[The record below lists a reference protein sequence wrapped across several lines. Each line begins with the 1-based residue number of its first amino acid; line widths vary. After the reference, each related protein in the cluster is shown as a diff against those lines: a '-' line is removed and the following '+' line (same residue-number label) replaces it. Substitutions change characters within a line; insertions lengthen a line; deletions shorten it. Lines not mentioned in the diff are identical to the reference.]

1 MLFLLLVAAIVSHS
15 PYSSQTV
22 APASCEG
29 KVGLVSLSKRV
40 FGAFEEK
47 DHCPT
52 KPPTCSSLQ
61 RPPSDCKDVDC
72 KQWTLEMQRLPA
84 NGKGHFGIL
93 LPLWQ
98 ALEQSVGQLDCGCQ
112 ITQVSCSRTM
122 ARAPA
127 TKCEQKIETKKR
139 WWQERWK
146 RRKQGQNQKRWYST
160 WWPLVRTD
168 SRSAATSRRS
178 PMVAT
183 RYACSNAYTSTT
195 PFSYAGE
202 CANEIPA
209 DSFEESKCRPASRC
223 PGCDAKAQPGRWKVH
238 DETVACRGFQFR
250 QRKEI
255 PCRALFSPCKFAHW
269 LELFSGSSNHEVAT
283 LFRGVHPARS
293 EPCQSDREGKGGC
306 EGVQGKLPLP
316 PEKRRCCQGRHSR
329 RDFRR
334 GGADCSVQSGRAY
347 ESDAAVSQDPERGHG
362 RGASSCKASKARS
375 WCSSPRWSRSWLYTL
390 SLWWGRQL
398 SDSFISCRPIG
409 LQWAYAAVHLP
420 DFLSPWHAIE
430 KASDLSRELGLAP
443 VSIPPTGPN
452 LAPGLSHPSSA
463 VTSYQ
468 PTCQPFVKQRTAKKV
483 HFANF
488 IGLRL
493 SNRAQVADFTV
504 AQDLLGSWIE
514 KPWKLRPNTAD
525 DAIDTSWLMQTG
537 LEIGHPRSG
546 SACSA
551 TGDQL
556 SNDILTWLNGL
567 GRNSLPSSQLIAS
580 HGLSERSV
588 GTRTFVLD
596 DPRPAAFLEHLRATW
611 PEYDDAVLRVHSVL
625 PQPVDLAPQRHVV
638 VEFLIHGFVPQL
650 TPTLDNS
657 IVWGAFGQTD
667 LRRAAAYHEARLHHS
682 DVTSPFSSL
691 CTRAKY
697 ICTVRAQG
705 RVLPLDFTRSI
716 SSGALIQLHAY
727 PPSLHEPIEQQVPIS
742 GLAPFFTDSAELLG
756 SFQLPAIT
764 WRFHLLQADGY
775 HGLSESLVPATN
787 LAAPLAVIE
796 VARSLWI
803 SVPLTAVTYAGL
815 SCAGDFD
822 QALQDFIIFDPD
834 SSGFPCLIRAWIDH
848 EVEAPLPPLVAAFLP
863 DACTLRDIAAAL
875 NALWLLE
882 LHAVSVEVSDGFL
895 TYDHN
900 DRFRP
905 RHGASYIVLVKPAIT
920 DEISTFQTGIS
931 QANPP
936 RRALASA
943 EADLCYDRPARFRL
957 LDEWFEQT
965 TLPSSLVNETGEQ
978 AIVAGEEPLLI
989 IDEWERLQHLL
1000 AEDFNQ
1006 VDEIQLTMHGLFW
1019 TDIGCRFASSRPD
1032 IPSIREAVI
1041 RSWEDYFHGNLV
1053 GYLHLTIPQ
1062 ERLHSN
1068 ELQLIVELK
1077 SPHTAPPEDGTPIL
1091 RRITWHYLECDP
1103 QVMAVYQTSGM
1114 ARSAFLAQAG
1124 LAQLCLA
1131 TVVSAICTSKS
1142 GFNFPFRQLSSSQL
1156 RLWKFSYTALIQMA
1170 RATMRLASCSD
1181 PNLPFHRTSFRPGF

>member
-1 MLFLLLVAAIVSHS
+1 
-15 PYSSQTV
+15 
-22 APASCEG
+22 
-29 KVGLVSLSKRV
+29 
-40 FGAFEEK
+40 
-47 DHCPT
+47 
-52 KPPTCSSLQ
+52 
-61 RPPSDCKDVDC
+61 
-72 KQWTLEMQRLPA
+72 MQRLPA

-183 RYACSNAYTSTT
+183 RYACSTAYTSTT

-250 QRKEI
+250 QCKEI

-269 LELFSGSSNHEVAT
+269 LELFSGS
-283 LFRGVHPARS
+283 
-293 EPCQSDREGKGGC
+293 
-306 EGVQGKLPLP
+306 
-316 PEKRRCCQGRHSR
+316 
-329 RDFRR
+329 
-334 GGADCSVQSGRAY
+334 
-347 ESDAAVSQDPERGHG
+347 
-362 RGASSCKASKARS
+362 
-375 WCSSPRWSRSWLYTL
+375 
-390 SLWWGRQL
+390 
-398 SDSFISCRPIG
+398 
-409 LQWAYAAVHLP
+409 
-420 DFLSPWHAIE
+420 
-430 KASDLSRELGLAP
+430 
-443 VSIPPTGPN
+443 PN

-463 VTSYQ
+463 ATSYQ

-815 SCAGDFD
+815 SWAGDFD

-848 EVEAPLPPLVAAFLP
+848 EVEAPLPPPVAAFLP

-920 DEISTFQTGIS
+920 DEISTFQTRIS

-1142 GFNFPFRQLSSSQL
+1142 GFNFPFRQLSSSQV